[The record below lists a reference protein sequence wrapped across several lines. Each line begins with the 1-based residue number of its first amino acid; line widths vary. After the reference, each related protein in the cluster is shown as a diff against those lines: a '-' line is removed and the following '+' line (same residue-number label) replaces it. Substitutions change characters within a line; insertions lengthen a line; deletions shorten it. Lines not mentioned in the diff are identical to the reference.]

1 MSTKIILKKNIESL
15 LKNNTRYNRYKN
27 ENKQHKNKKLNKY
40 QHKQKKYL
48 FITLLYIIMKLDK
61 QYFEKLLDQKYFGW
75 DLTLAEATFEND
87 LTENYDCKQSDYNY
101 RKNSILQTFE
111 DLYRVIQQCS
121 YFLKWRAMED
131 LLIQSW
137 LYMEELLKNNREEKE
152 PVLPF

>member
-1 MSTKIILKKNIESL
+1 
-15 LKNNTRYNRYKN
+15 
-27 ENKQHKNKKLNKY
+27 
-40 QHKQKKYL
+40 
-48 FITLLYIIMKLDK
+48 MKLDNK
-61 QYFEKLLDQKYFGW
+61 YFEKLLDQKYFGW
-75 DLTLAEATFEND
+75 DLTLAEAT
-87 LTENYDCKQSDYNY
+87 LENYDCKQSDYNY